1 MLQCTGYARGTST
14 SENLDLKKVIPN
26 DKVNKWDKY
35 LSK

>member
-1 MLQCTGYARGTST
+1 MLQGTGYAQGIST

-26 DKVNKWDKY
+26 DKVNKCDKY